1 VEIANRSQPKTGPTD
16 LLKLRLAAGE
26 IPRIVRRLRDGRRD
40 IDQAL
45 IDIEREPLLSCIVW
59 TMKPL

>member
-1 VEIANRSQPKTGPTD
+1 
-16 LLKLRLAAGE
+16 
-26 IPRIVRRLRDGRRD
+26 LRDGKRD